1 MGFTLYNLFKAG
13 LLATNGV
20 VILHPKRFLS
30 RLGLHEQNTLV
41 EGEKTLILNHLTFHL
56 PSLYPTCR
64 ASSSDYYPFLGK
76 SVGGLH
82 NQIVGLLQ
90 AAAYLKFPLIF
101 CNALVIF
108 VELIAGG

>member
-30 RLGLHEQNTLV
+30 KLGLDEQ
-41 EGEKTLILNHLTFHL
+41 KTL
-56 PSLYPTCR
+56 
-64 ASSSDYYPFLGK
+64 GE
-76 SVGGLH
+76 GGALH

-90 AAAYLKFPLIF
+90 AAAYLKVPLIA

-108 VELIAGG
+108 IELIAGG